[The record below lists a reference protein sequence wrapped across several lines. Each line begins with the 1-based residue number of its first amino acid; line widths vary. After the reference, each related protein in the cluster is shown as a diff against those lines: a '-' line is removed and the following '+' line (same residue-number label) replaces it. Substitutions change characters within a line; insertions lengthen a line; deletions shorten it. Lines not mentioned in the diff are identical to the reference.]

1 MKLFPILLTLLFLS
15 CCSPK
20 SSESPLHSDPLKL
33 TNVKY
38 GAYERNVMDVYL
50 PKNRTKDTPF
60 VINLHGGAWTVG
72 DKSNDTSLSKY
83 LLSKGI
89 AVANINYRYA
99 NSTNTHLP
107 EILDDVD
114 NVFKY
119 LIAHAKEWNTRSN
132 GFSITGQSSGAHV
145 SLMYAYTRT
154 DKIKAIVDRC
164 GPTDFTDTSTLWQFS
179 NQQLLDAV
187 NKMTGN
193 KTIWNDGDPVP
204 ELFTKS
210 SPVKFV
216 KNIPILIIHGD
227 QDPVVPIRQS
237 YNLIDALKE
246 KGYPYKLLIFRGAD
260 HSLDALPGNSVKK
273 ISSTADWIN
282 QYGKN

>member
-1 MKLFPILLTLLFLS
+1 MIFLS
-15 CCSPK
+15 SCHINT
-20 SSESPLHSDPLKL
+20 SENEVEEIELRD
-33 TNVKY
+33 VKY
-38 GAYERNVMDVYL
+38 GSFERNKMDIYL
-50 PKNRTKDTPF
+50 PAKRTANTPF
-60 VINLHGGAWTVG
+60 VVNIHGGAWTVG

-99 NSTNTHLP
+99 NNTDTHLP
-107 EILDDVD
+107 ELLDDVD

-119 LIAHAKEWNTRSN
+119 LIAHSKEWNTRST

-145 SLMYAYTRT
+145 SLMYAYTKT

-164 GPTDFTDTSTLWQFS
+164 GPTDFTDTNTLWQLD
-179 NQQLLDAV
+179 NQHLMDAV
-187 NKMTGN
+187 NKMSGN
-193 KTIWNDGDPVP
+193 KTIWKDGDPIP
-204 ELFTKS
+204 ELYTKS

-227 QDPVVPIRQS
+227 LDPVVPIKQS
-237 YNLIDALKE
+237 FNLIDVLKE
-246 KGYPYKLLIFRGAD
+246 KNYPHKLLIFQGAD

>member
-1 MKLFPILLTLLFLS
+1 MNHILLFLFIFS
-15 CCSPK
+15 FSGCS
-20 SSESPLHSDPLKL
+20 STQSDNEAQEIEL
-33 TNVKY
+33 TDVKY
-38 GAYERNVMDVYL
+38 GSHDRNRMDIFL
-50 PKNRTKDTPF
+50 PANRNSATPF
-60 VINLHGGAWTVG
+60 VVNIHGGAWTVG

-107 EILDDVD
+107 ELLEDVD
-114 NVFKY
+114 QAFNY
-119 LIAHAKEWNTRSN
+119 LIAHSKEWNTRST
-132 GFSITGQSSGAHV
+132 GFSITGQSSGAHI
-145 SLMYAYTRT
+145 SLMYAYTKT

-164 GPTDFTDTSTLWQFS
+164 GPTDFTDTNTLWQLD
-179 NQQLLDAV
+179 NQHLMDAV
-187 NKMTGN
+187 NQMSGN
-193 KTIWNDGDPVP
+193 KTIWKEGDPIP
-204 ELFTKS
+204 ELYTKS

-227 QDPVVPIRQS
+227 KDPVVPIKQS
-237 YNLIDALKE
+237 YNLIEVLKS
-246 KGYPYKLLIFRGAD
+246 KNVIYKLLIFEGAD

-273 ISSTADWIN
+273 LTSTAEWIN

>member
-1 MKLFPILLTLLFLS
+1 MNHILLFLFIFS
-15 CCSPK
+15 LSGCSP
-20 SSESPLHSDPLKL
+20 SQSDETKEVEI
-33 TNVKY
+33 NDVKY
-38 GAYERNVMDVYL
+38 GNYERNKMDIYL
-50 PKNRTKDTPF
+50 PANRTANTPF
-60 VINLHGGAWTVG
+60 VVNIHGGAWTVG

-99 NSTNTHLP
+99 NNTDTHLP
-107 EILDDVD
+107 ELLDDVD

-119 LIAHAKEWNTRSN
+119 LIAHSKEWNTRST

-145 SLMYAYTRT
+145 SPMYAYTKT

-164 GPTDFTDTSTLWQFS
+164 GPTDFTDTSTLWQFG
-179 NQQLLDAV
+179 NQQLLDAL
-187 NKMTGN
+187 NKMSGN
-193 KTIWNDGDPVP
+193 KTIWKDGDPIP
-204 ELFTKS
+204 EMYTKS

-227 QDPVVPIRQS
+227 LDPIVPIKQS

-246 KGYPYKLLIFRGAD
+246 KKYPHKLLIFQGAD